1 MASDPGVIKK
11 LDEVVVNRIAAG
23 EVIQRPANA
32 LKELLENALDAG
44 STQVN
49 VTVRGGGLKLLQ
61 IQDNGTGIRKEDL
74 AIVAERF
81 TTSKLREFGDLKSI
95 ATYGFRGEA
104 LASISHVAHL
114 TITTKTRNA
123 ACGFKC
129 TYKDGKPSQ
138 QPSPLAANQGTTIT
152 VEDLF
157 YNVTQRRD
165 ALRGA
170 GEEFNKIA
178 EVVSRYAIHNSGVG
192 MSLRKAG
199 ESGVEV
205 KTVTGNSIVD
215 NIRTIYG
222 PTIAKELVEFSME
235 DDKLK
240 FSAKGQ
246 ISNVNYHVKK
256 FVFLLFINNRLVESS
271 ALKRAIESVYQPYL
285 PKGTAPFVYLCLSIA
300 PENLDVN
307 VHPTKHEVFFLH
319 QDAVIERVQAKLEEK
334 LLNSNSSRTFYTQK
348 LLPGAGVRLEMFDSK
363 EKTVAAKD
371 MIRTDS
377 NLQKMDKFLK
387 KQGTG
392 KGVGEQ
398 EEHERE
404 KVEAMEEGDEDEM
417 EEVSVASTSKKKVV
431 ELTSV
436 QDLRQEVANDCSP
449 ECRAIIA
456 GHSFVG
462 CVDRKLA
469 LVQHSTRLYLVNT
482 TTLTRHLFKQLLLRD
497 FGALGALR
505 LNPPPSVYE
514 LALLA
519 LDQEEAGWKESD
531 GSKEDLAKHVTITLA
546 SHAAMLADYFSLEFE
561 ETDEGLMLTGVPRLL
576 EGHCPWWPGLPLYLL
591 RLAIEVDWKSEKGCF
606 STFINETAEFYC
618 LKDKTGAR
626 WDSEQHTGV
635 EVDWRDTVEQMI
647 YPALKSLLL
656 PPRSCLTDSSILQ
669 VANLPDLYKVFERC

>member
-1 MASDPGVIKK
+1 M
-11 LDEVVVNRIAAG
+11 
-23 EVIQRPANA
+23 
-32 LKELLENALDAG
+32 
-44 STQVN
+44 
-49 VTVRGGGLKLLQ
+49 
-61 IQDNGTGIRKEDL
+61 
-74 AIVAERF
+74 
-81 TTSKLREFGDLKSI
+81 
-95 ATYGFRGEA
+95 
-104 LASISHVAHL
+104 
-114 TITTKTRNA
+114 
-123 ACGFKC
+123 
-129 TYKDGKPSQ
+129 
-138 QPSPLAANQGTTIT
+138 
-152 VEDLF
+152 
-157 YNVTQRRD
+157 
-165 ALRGA
+165 
-170 GEEFNKIA
+170 
-178 EVVSRYAIHNSGVG
+178 
-192 MSLRKAG
+192 
-199 ESGVEV
+199 
-205 KTVTGNSIVD
+205 
-215 NIRTIYG
+215 
-222 PTIAKELVEFSME
+222 
-235 DDKLK
+235 
-240 FSAKGQ
+240 
-246 ISNVNYHVKK
+246 
-256 FVFLLFINNRLVESS
+256 
-271 ALKRAIESVYQPYL
+271 
-285 PKGTAPFVYLCLSIA
+285 YLCLSIA

-398 EEHERE
+398 EEHEGG

-531 GSKEDLAKHVTITLA
+531 GSKEDLAKHVTIPLA
-546 SHAAMLADYFSLEFE
+546 SHAAMLADYFSLE
-561 ETDEGLMLTGVPRLL
+561 V
-576 EGHCPWWPGLPLYLL
+576 
-591 RLAIEVDWKSEKGCF
+591 
-606 STFINETAEFYC
+606 
-618 LKDKTGAR
+618 
-626 WDSEQHTGV
+626 
-635 EVDWRDTVEQMI
+635 
-647 YPALKSLLL
+647 
-656 PPRSCLTDSSILQ
+656 
-669 VANLPDLYKVFERC
+669 VF